1 MALTTQKAARRR
13 RTVRYARRIGPAGAP
28 QHVARAAAVV
38 VAVVGRGRHLLL
50 CSFHH
55 FFVFTSPV
63 LKPYFYLEQAQ

>member
-13 RTVRYARRIGPAGAP
+13 RTVRYARRIGPAGAS

-38 VAVVGRGRHLLL
+38 AAVVGRGRHLLL
-50 CSFHH
+50 SSFHH